1 MSELK
6 PCPFCGSKE
15 VITVADLIYEGDI
28 GIECQNCGI
37 QFFAPT
43 NYSLI
48 EDEKGYMITMWNR
61 RADNG

>member
-1 MSELK
+1 MEQLK

-15 VITVADLIYEGDI
+15 VIIVANLIYNGDV

-43 NYSLI
+43 HYALI
-48 EDEKGYMITMWNR
+48 KDEKGYMVRAWNR
-61 RADNG
+61 RAE